1 MEKPDKRIAMTTGTA
16 MRNNALKINVHDTIV
31 VATQA
36 IKKGEAVVVN
46 GERLV
51 DAVEDIE
58 AGYKVAIVEV
68 AEGKKVYC
76 YGEPIVEAT
85 RTIRPGEW
93 THVHNTRPI
102 PGA

>member
-1 MEKPDKRIAMTTGTA
+1 MG
-16 MRNNALKINVHDTIV
+16 NNAFKINARDNIV
-31 VATQA
+31 VATQP
-36 IKKGEAVVVN
+36 IKKGEAVVVD
-46 GERLV
+46 GEPLI
-51 DAVEDIE
+51 DAVEDIA

>member
-1 MEKPDKRIAMTTGTA
+1 
-16 MRNNALKINVHDTIV
+16 MRNNALKSNVHDTIV
-31 VATQA
+31 VATQP
-36 IKKGEAVVVN
+36 IKKGETVVVD

-68 AEGKKVYC
+68 PEGEKVYR
-76 YGEPIVEAT
+76 YGEPIVQAT
-85 RTIRPGEW
+85 RRIRPGEW